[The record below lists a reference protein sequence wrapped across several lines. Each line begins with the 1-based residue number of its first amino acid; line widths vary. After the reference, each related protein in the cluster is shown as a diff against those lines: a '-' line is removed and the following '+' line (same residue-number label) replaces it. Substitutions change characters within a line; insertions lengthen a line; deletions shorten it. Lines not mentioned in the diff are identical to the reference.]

1 MDINIIKKLLDI
13 AEDDTGKDDL
23 LTYIGNVVSAEV
35 KAYCRIPEISDDLQ
49 LIINDMVVDRYR
61 ARGYGQSNAPQTL
74 TSISEGDVSMQFDTV
89 QYNPTMELTD
99 AEKKRLAPYR
109 KLWL

>member
-1 MDINIIKKLLDI
+1 LDI
-13 AEDDTGKDDL
+13 TNIKTLLGITDTDNDSIL
-23 LTYIGNVVSAEV
+23 SHIGDVVTAEV
-35 KAYCRIPEISDDLQ
+35 KAYCRIPTIADDLQ
-49 LIINDMVVDRYR
+49 LIINDMVIDRYR
-61 ARGYGQSNAPQTL
+61 ARGYGQETAPQTL
-74 TSISEGDVSMQFDTV
+74 KSISEGDVSMQFDTV